1 MNAIQYTGNL
11 CDHVS
16 HILCL
21 YTVTYIQPTDGTGY
35 NVERAPCPKVS
46 GVIPLCYISRKEM
59 AFWSLAKRK
68 RRFVSW
74 RRVKCGE
81 LKIDSW
87 DKLTGFLE
95 TSYAH
100 FVPGDH
106 ILTLLKI
113 LFQQKYQQGGRVY
126 IRSMS
131 DVSIKYLQGSVK
143 FFLMIDFLK

>member
-1 MNAIQYTGNL
+1 M
-11 CDHVS
+11 
-16 HILCL
+16 
-21 YTVTYIQPTDGTGY
+21 
-35 NVERAPCPKVS
+35 ERAPCPKVS

-81 LKIDSW
+81 LKINSW
-87 DKLTGFLE
+87 DKLTGSLE

-100 FVPGDH
+100 FVPGNH
-106 ILTLLKI
+106 ILTVFKI
-113 LFQQKYQQGGRVY
+113 SFQQKYQQGGRMY

-131 DVSIKYLQGSVK
+131 NANITYLQGSLKFLLVTGFVK
-143 FFLMIDFLK
+143 

>member
-1 MNAIQYTGNL
+1 VNAIQCTGNL

-16 HILCL
+16 HILCS
-21 YTVTYIQPTDGTGY
+21 YTVTYIQPSDGTGY
-35 NVERAPCPKVS
+35 KVERAPCPKVS

-74 RRVKCGE
+74 RRVKCGD

-100 FVPGDH
+100 FGPGKH
-106 ILTLLKI
+106 ILTLFKSA
-113 LFQQKYQQGGRVY
+113 FQQKYQQGWRLYV
-126 IRSMS
+126 RPMS
-131 DVSIKYLQGSVK
+131 DVSIKYLQSSIK
-143 FFLMIDFLK
+143 FFLVIGF

>member
-1 MNAIQYTGNL
+1 VNATQCTGNL

-16 HILCL
+16 HILCS
-21 YTVTYIQPTDGTGY
+21 YTVTYIQLSDGTGH

-95 TSYAH
+95 ISCAR

-106 ILTLLKI
+106 ILTLFKI
-113 LFQQKYQQGGRVY
+113 SFLQKYQQGGRVY
-126 IRSMS
+126 IRSML
-131 DVSIKYLQGSVK
+131 VSSIYRALYS
-143 FFLMIDFLK
+143 FS

>member
-1 MNAIQYTGNL
+1 L
-11 CDHVS
+11 
-16 HILCL
+16 
-21 YTVTYIQPTDGTGY
+21 
-35 NVERAPCPKVS
+35 ERAPCPEVS

-59 AFWSLAKRK
+59 AFWSLAQRK

-74 RRVKCGE
+74 RRVKCSD

-100 FVPGDH
+100 FVPGNH
-106 ILTLLKI
+106 VLIHFKNS
-113 LFQQKYQQGGRVY
+113 FQQKYHQGGSVY

-131 DVSIKYLQGSVK
+131 DVSIEYLQGSLK
-143 FFLMIDFLK
+143 FFLVIDFLK

>member
-1 MNAIQYTGNL
+1 M
-11 CDHVS
+11 
-16 HILCL
+16 
-21 YTVTYIQPTDGTGY
+21 
-35 NVERAPCPKVS
+35 ERAPCPKVS

-87 DKLTGFLE
+87 DKLKGFLE

-100 FVPGDH
+100 FVSGNH
-106 ILTLLKI
+106 ILTLFKI
-113 LFQQKYQQGGRVY
+113 SFQQKYQQGGRVY
-126 IRSMS
+126 VRSMS
-131 DVSIKYLQGSVK
+131 DVSIKYLQGLSKVFPGGRFSEIGLCNVLMRFVGLCNFFFIYFISLYK
-143 FFLMIDFLK
+143 F

>member
-1 MNAIQYTGNL
+1 MNAVHCAGDL
-11 CDHVS
+11 CGHVS
-16 HILCL
+16 YILCF
-21 YTVTYIQPTDGTGY
+21 YTVTYIQPTDDTGY

-74 RRVKCGE
+74 RHVKYGA

-95 TSYAH
+95 TSNAH
-100 FVPGDH
+100 FVPGNH
-106 ILTLLKI
+106 ILTLLKSHSS
-113 LFQQKYQQGGRVY
+113 KADVRVF
-126 IRSMS
+126 
-131 DVSIKYLQGSVK
+131 SIYERC
-143 FFLMIDFLK
+143 

>member
-1 MNAIQYTGNL
+1 MNATQCTGNL

-16 HILCL
+16 HILCS
-21 YTVTYIQPTDGTGY
+21 YTVTYIQPSDGTGY

-95 TSYAH
+95 ISYAR
-100 FVPGDH
+100 FFPGNH
-106 ILTLLKI
+106 ILTLFKI
-113 LFQQKYQQGGRVY
+113 SFLQKHQQGGRAF
-126 IRSMS
+126 IRSML
-131 DVSIKYLQGSVK
+131 V
-143 FFLMIDFLK
+143 